1 MSMYDLSSKFASF
14 YNDSVVL
21 SQAKQTNLHSKKD
34 LNIQRLKD
42 GLKEYNEENNTSY
55 SIAETCVQG
64 SVAMSTVVQN
74 EDGDYD
80 IDVAVVFDKSTLG
93 DKGAQ
98 ATRNMVANA
107 LQRKTKQFNAEPEV
121 KTSCVRI
128 KYSYGYHID
137 FAIYRRHYDTEN
149 KRWIYEHAGTTWT
162 ERELK
167 DLTKWFIEQ
176 NKASNGKLRKVVRLS
191 KMFCKSR
198 DTWKNMPSG
207 LLQTVLCDEKLQ
219 DSYDRIDELFY
230 YTMKEIVVRLE
241 TDVSVAAPVDNG
253 RDLTPR
259 QIDTQK
265 MTNWKNR
272 LKSKLEDLDVLFKDD
287 CTKEDALQAWYG
299 FFNHDFWNEQLSES
313 SNYSQFSTLIIKSVR
328 SFSDTEQFI
337 EDLYPVNLSYSC
349 KISCYVSG
357 DGWRPKLLSE
367 FLSLLRRY
375 LPHNFEIRCVME
387 YTNCPPPYKIFWKVK
402 NVGPEAERR
411 NQLRGQ
417 IVEKGKILVEHS
429 RFFGNHYI
437 ECYIIKNGVCV
448 AKSRIDI
455 PIGR

>member
-1 MSMYDLSSKFASF
+1 MSMYDLSSKFVSF
-14 YNDSVVL
+14 YNDYVVL
-21 SQAKQTNLHSKKD
+21 PQTEQTNLHSKKD

-42 GLKEYNEENNTSY
+42 GLKEYNEENNTAY
-55 SIAETCVQG
+55 SIVETCVQG

-80 IDVAVVFDKSTLG
+80 IDVAVVFNKSSLG
-93 DKGAQ
+93 EKGAQ

-107 LQRKTKQFNAEPEV
+107 LRRKTKQFNAEPEV

-128 KYSYGYHID
+128 KYSDDYHID

-149 KRWIYEHAGTTWT
+149 NRWIYEHAGTTWT

-167 DLTKWFIEQ
+167 GLTKWFTEQ
-176 NKASNGKLRKVVRLS
+176 NVASNGKLRKVVRLS

-241 TDVSVAAPVDNG
+241 TDVSVAAPVDNS

-259 QIDTQK
+259 QIDIQK

-287 CTKEDALQAWYG
+287 CTKQDALQAWYG
-299 FFNHDFWNEQLSES
+299 FFNHDFWNEQLSDS
-313 SNYSQFSTLIIKSVR
+313 SNYSQSSTLIIKSVH

-337 EDLYPVNLSYSC
+337 EDLYPVKLSYSC
-349 KISCYVSG
+349 RISCHVSG
-357 DGWRPKLLSE
+357 DGWRPKPLSE

-417 IVEKGKILVEHS
+417 IVEEGKSIVEHS
-429 RFFGNHYI
+429 LFFGNHYI
-437 ECYIIKNGVCV
+437 ECYIIKNEVCV
-448 AKSRIDI
+448 AKTRVDI